1 MKGTRGSQTKAA
13 LIKTIRTKMGLTQK
27 QLAEKLGVHKALIS
41 MMEQGVSN
49 CSHKNWNT
57 IKQIFPDSVNM
68 LKESRWNG

>member
-1 MKGTRGSQTKAA
+1 
-13 LIKTIRTKMGLTQK
+13 MGLTQK